1 MNAEF
6 AVTVHVWTN
15 NGNALIITFIWR
27 LSNSSCLADTSE
39 WFIKMVPVKSHH
51 CATGTQLHNK
61 NLNISVTVQ
70 ISPLEGTDIMV
81 LVLCWT
87 ADSYAADRGNSAFLW
102 KLKWTLFWAIISFLR
117 FQPKIMY
124 IFLVSPYIC
133 PNHIILVDLKT
144 QNSSVKNTDCKA
156 PDIVIFFIIT
166 LYHNQ
171 GKWLCCK
178 KRNDSFIRKKKKKH
192 VAIWPQ
198 HCVCQPN
205 ISVL

>member
-1 MNAEF
+1 
-6 AVTVHVWTN
+6 
-15 NGNALIITFIWR
+15 
-27 LSNSSCLADTSE
+27 
-39 WFIKMVPVKSHH
+39 MVPVKSHH

-70 ISPLEGTDIMV
+70 ISPLEGTDIVV
-81 LVLCWT
+81 LVLRWI
-87 ADSYAADRGNSAFLW
+87 ADSYAADQGNSAFLW
-102 KLKWTLFWAIISFLR
+102 KLKAHQHIHKSLQMDTLLSNHLLSQIST
-117 FQPKIMY
+117 KNYVY
-124 IFLVSPYIC
+124 ISCFPYIC

-178 KRNDSFIRKKKKKH
+178 KRNDSFTRKKKH